1 MDFDDELDNIIDEAK
16 GLKGDMTGKKLE
28 FKVIKV
34 KKSPCDDRE
43 YRELLMENNM
53 KVLLIHD
60 EAATEASVSLDLNS
74 GWIADPITNEGLS

>member
-53 KVLLIHD
+53 KVLLLIYYFMNNIKFKK
-60 EAATEASVSLDLNS
+60 VFCYF
-74 GWIADPITNEGLS
+74 